1 MIKKL
6 FTLFNKQEKEL
17 GFFLVSLIVLSMLF
31 ELFGIALII
40 PIISLLFDN
49 EYLNSSNLIINLK
62 KYLTDFNIDILTF
75 FLCFMLIIFVIKSIL
90 QVYVTFM
97 QKKIVSKLNMNISNR
112 LFKDYLTQDFLYYSH
127 QNRSRIIH
135 NLQTEML
142 HFFLFFESFLGLLAD
157 SIITSGMYLFVLYIE
172 PTGTLILTFAYLIAS
187 LLYFLLFNNRLKRWG
202 KIRINLDHKFSK
214 LILES
219 IGSIKN
225 IILNN
230 LDQKFIE
237 YYEKQNR
244 IKAKYNSFHLTAA
257 QLPRIYFE
265 LVAVASII
273 SFILFLIYTGK
284 NSESLLITLTIFGA
298 VSFKL
303 LPSANKIITN
313 LQNLRYYK
321 SSLDNIFNETQE
333 LHKSEKLDSSDNI
346 KFEFNSSIEIENLT
360 FSYESSK
367 TLINNLNFKINKGDL
382 VGVYGKSGKGKS
394 TLIDILTGLITPHSG
409 KIKCDGVSIH
419 KNKKSWQSIIGYV
432 PQSVYLFDESIQK
445 NIIFNKDTFDE
456 DKIKEVISSSGLAE
470 WTNQLK
476 DGLHTLVGDEGAKV
490 SGGQRQRIGIAASL
504 YKDSEILILDE
515 PTSSLDPET
524 ENNIIDN
531 ILSLK
536 GNKTIILISHKQSI
550 IDKCDKALKL

>member
-6 FTLFNKQEKEL
+6 FTLFNKQEKKL
-17 GFFLVSLIVLSMLF
+17 GFFLVSLIVVSMLF

>member
-1 MIKKL
+1 M
-6 FTLFNKQEKEL
+6 
-17 GFFLVSLIVLSMLF
+17 
-31 ELFGIALII
+31 
-40 PIISLLFDN
+40 
-49 EYLNSSNLIINLK
+49 
-62 KYLTDFNIDILTF
+62 
-75 FLCFMLIIFVIKSIL
+75 
-90 QVYVTFM
+90 
-97 QKKIVSKLNMNISNR
+97 
-112 LFKDYLTQDFLYYSH
+112 
-127 QNRSRIIH
+127 
-135 NLQTEML
+135 
-142 HFFLFFESFLGLLAD
+142 
-157 SIITSGMYLFVLYIE
+157 
-172 PTGTLILTFAYLIAS
+172 
-187 LLYFLLFNNRLKRWG
+187 
-202 KIRINLDHKFSK
+202 
-214 LILES
+214 
-219 IGSIKN
+219 
-225 IILNN
+225 
-230 LDQKFIE
+230 
-237 YYEKQNR
+237 
-244 IKAKYNSFHLTAA
+244 
-257 QLPRIYFE
+257 
-265 LVAVASII
+265 
-273 SFILFLIYTGK
+273 IYTGK

-367 TLINNLNFKINKGDL
+367 ALINNLNFKINKGDL

-456 DKIKEVISSSGLAE
+456 DKIKDVISSSGLAE

-550 IDKCDKALKL
+550 IDKCDKVLKL

>member
-6 FTLFNKQEKEL
+6 FTLFNKQEKKL
-17 GFFLVSLIVLSMLF
+17 GLFLVSLIIVSMLF
-31 ELFGIALII
+31 ELFGIALLI
-40 PIISLLFDN
+40 PTISLLFDN
-49 EYLNSSNLIINLK
+49 EYLNSSNLIINLNQ
-62 KYLTDFNIDILTF
+62 YLTELNIDIITF
-75 FLCFMLIIFVIKSIL
+75 FLCLMLIIFVIKSII

-142 HFFLFFESFLGLLAD
+142 HFFLFFESFLALLAD
-157 SIITSGMYLFVLYIE
+157 SIITFGMYLLVLYIE

-187 LLYFLLFNNRLKRWG
+187 LFYLIFFNKRLKRWG
-202 KIRINLDHKFSK
+202 EIRINLDQKFSK

-237 YYEKQNR
+237 YYERQNW

-273 SFILFLIYTGK
+273 SFILFLTYTGRD
-284 NSESLLITLTIFGA
+284 SDSLLITLTIFGA

-333 LHKSEKLDSSDNI
+333 LHKTEKLDNNDNS

-382 VGVYGKSGKGKS
+382 VGVYGKSGRGKS

-419 KNKKSWQSIIGYV
+419 ENKKHWQSIIGYV

-445 NIIFNKDTFDE
+445 NIIFNQDTFDE
-456 DKIKEVISSSGLAE
+456 DKIKDVINSSGLAE

-531 ILSLK
+531 ILNLK

-550 IDKCDKALKL
+550 IDKCDKVLKL